1 MKKIFLFAAAAALL
15 TACSSEEL
23 SNSEVAQQNNAETPV
38 AFSIYTPRS
47 VTRAGQPETITTA
60 SLKTGDHKAGFGVFG
75 YFTDNGTYSETS
87 TPNFMYNQQVK
98 WNDGETAWMYE
109 PVKYWPNEYGNAAT
123 SDDVD
128 RVTFFAYAPWTPVSP
143 ATGIP
148 TAGVTE
154 DERNITAMTKN
165 TATGDPIIKY
175 VVDPDGITSVD
186 LLWGVY
192 AGQTQYHTAWGTAE
206 ATVQPGMP
214 FIDLLKPNAPETTAY
229 TDWTADLKTAP
240 TTDNKVR
247 FNLCHALAKLQVTI
261 DYFDDSN
268 GGGTYGVTGALEGTK
283 QTKIWIR
290 EIKIGGFMMK
300 GALNLNSTAAKEI
313 DPDGTPGNGDEY
325 KIGVPNWKAY
335 DGVSDLEYEETTFKD
350 GRKDGREG
358 AIDGENSSEKFLGL
372 NPTLIQ
378 STEYKL
384 NTPDDGKFE
393 DTWFND
399 NKGVTVLT
407 QPLFGA
413 WDATNKKWIANNSV
427 KPIFVIPMDK
437 PIDISIVYD
446 VETYNPKLAGKL
458 SDNLTPGKSV
468 ENKIFKTSAEIFN
481 TTNPVNM
488 EAGKF
493 YDLKLHLGMTSVKVD
508 AAVTAWDDENGL
520 ATLPANQ

>member
-1 MKKIFLFAAAAALL
+1 MKKIYLFAAAAALL

-38 AFSIYTPRS
+38 AFSIYTPRN
-47 VTRAGQPETITTA
+47 VTRAGQAGEITTA

-98 WNDGETAWMYE
+98 WNDGKSAWMYE

-143 ATGIP
+143 ATGVP

-175 VVDPDGITSVD
+175 VVDPDGLTSVD

-192 AGQTQYHTAWGTAE
+192 AGQTNYHTQWGSAE
-206 ATVQPGMP
+206 ATVKPAMP
-214 FIDLLKPNAPETTAY
+214 FIDLLKPNNPETTAY
-229 TDWTADLKTAP
+229 TDWTGTKDAP

-247 FNLCHALAKLQVTI
+247 FNLCHALSKLLVTV
-261 DYFDDSN
+261 DYFDD
-268 GGGTYGVTGALEGTK
+268 GTAYNQTGALEGTK
-283 QTKIWIR
+283 ETKIWIR
-290 EIKIGGFMMK
+290 EVKIGGFMMK
-300 GALNLNSTAAKEI
+300 GALNLNSTATREV
-313 DPDGTPGNGDEY
+313 DPDPLTPGDEY
-325 KIGVPNWKAY
+325 LIGVPNWKAY
-335 DGVSDLEYEETTFKD
+335 DGVSELDYEETVFKD

-358 AIDGENSSEKFLGL
+358 AIDGEASNEKFLGL

-393 DTWFND
+393 DAWFND
-399 NKGVTVLT
+399 NKGVTKDP

-413 WDATNKKWIANNSV
+413 WDKANKKWIANNSA
-427 KPIFVIPMDK
+427 KDIFVIPMNK

-458 SDNLTPGKSV
+458 SDNLTPGKSI
-468 ENKIFKTSAEIFN
+468 ENKIFKTSTEIFGAV
-481 TTNPVNM
+481 TNM
-488 EAGKF
+488 EAGK
-493 YDLKLHLGMTSVKVD
+493 YYVLKLHIGMTSVKVS
-508 AAVTAWDDENGL
+508 ATVTDWNDENGL
-520 ATLPANQ
+520 ANLPDNQVNP